1 MRQFAVCF
9 IWIIATVAA
18 IAQDDAA
25 GSAADAPSS
34 SIPDAAAQAAIHE
47 QLRALRER
55 MFAAYEKQ
63 DMDALLA
70 DVAPDV
76 VITWQNA
83 DRNNGHDEF
92 REFYNRM
99 MKGETSVVKDV
110 STSFEVD
117 DTSLLYGND
126 TAIARGT
133 QVDTFVLTDGSNFT
147 LNSKW
152 TATVIKENDAWKVA
166 SFHVSANIFDNPILD
181 VAKGWLMKAGIGG
194 GLVGLIIGLLI
205 GRATRRKRSVDS
217 V

>member
-1 MRQFAVCF
+1 
-9 IWIIATVAA
+9 
-18 IAQDDAA
+18 
-25 GSAADAPSS
+25 
-34 SIPDAAAQAAIHE
+34 
-47 QLRALRER
+47 
-55 MFAAYEKQ
+55 
-63 DMDALLA
+63 
-70 DVAPDV
+70 
-76 VITWQNA
+76 
-83 DRNNGHDEF
+83 
-92 REFYNRM
+92 

-126 TAIARGT
+126 MAVARGT
-133 QVDTFVLTDGSNFT
+133 QADKFVLTDGSSFT

-205 GRATRRKRSVDS
+205 GRATRRKRSVAYS
-217 V
+217 SQGQE

>member
-1 MRQFAVCF
+1 MRQFAVFF
-9 IWIIATVAA
+9 IWIIAAGA
-18 IAQDDAA
+18 SIAQDGAA
-25 GSAADAPSS
+25 ESAADAPGS
-34 SIPDAAAQAAIHE
+34 SIPDTARQAAIHE
-47 QLRALRER
+47 QLRMLRER
-55 MFAAYEKQ
+55 MFAAYEKR

-83 DRNNGHDEF
+83 DRNNGHGEF
-92 REFYNRM
+92 KEFYNRM
-99 MKGETSVVKDV
+99 MKGESSVVKDV

-117 DTSLLYGND
+117 DTSILYGND

-133 QVDTFVLTDGSNFT
+133 QVDKFVLTDGSNFT

-152 TATVIKENDAWKVA
+152 TATVVKENDAWKVA

-194 GLVGLIIGLLI
+194 GLVGLIVGLLI
-205 GRATRRKRSVDS
+205 GRASRRKPTVA
-217 V
+217 